1 MNTSTNMEREDIF
14 GMETL
19 NYNRYLP
26 NTEQRLRRLGKLV
39 KKPVCLLL
47 PGPSIYQLENRI
59 GELGDVCYATVND
72 FWIFEEKIL
81 SRIDRKFDIVLASAD
96 ECGIP
101 NDTHIE
107 YLERGDDNIFISSRK
122 AWGKFDITK
131 YDDKLLFFET
141 DPPPLIR
148 PVPTADEPLTFRPL
162 ASFALL
168 LVIMN
173 LTGAKDIFLFGADG
187 GYKIGQKLYY
197 EDWPS
202 QSWGRLS
209 MDTRILN
216 ENFQTILAR
225 SCSLCGLE
233 PTKIWNVSPNSMYE
247 CFEKINYEEAIKRL
261 IERP

>member
-1 MNTSTNMEREDIF
+1 M
-14 GMETL
+14 
-19 NYNRYLP
+19 
-26 NTEQRLRRLGKLV
+26 
-39 KKPVCLLL
+39 
-47 PGPSIYQLENRI
+47 
-59 GELGDVCYATVND
+59 
-72 FWIFEEKIL
+72 
-81 SRIDRKFDIVLASAD
+81 ASAD

-148 PVPTADEPLTFRPL
+148 PIPTADEPLTFRPL

-168 LVIMN
+168 LIMVN
-173 LTGAKDIFLFGADG
+173 LVGASEVFLFGADG
-187 GYKIGQKLYY
+187 GQKVGGKLYY

-202 QSWGRLS
+202 QSWGRLA

-216 ENFQTILAR
+216 ENFRTILRRACNLYNVEPAR
-225 SCSLCGLE
+225 
-233 PTKIWNVSPNSMYE
+233 IYNVSPNSAYT
-247 CFEKINYEEAIKRL
+247 CFDKIDYEEAVKRL
-261 IERP
+261 IEQR